1 MCFRKDSYIMEVQ
14 KIAIQKLNPANY
26 NPRVDLQP
34 GDKEYQKIKRSIE
47 KFGCVEPIVVNK
59 DMTII
64 GGHQRLKVLKD
75 LGYKEIECVIVNLD
89 KNQEKALNIAL
100 NKITGLWDEDKLEE
114 LLLELKNNEFDL
126 IDTGFDEEE
135 INDIFSEYENDVE
148 EDNFDL
154 RETLSEIEEP
164 ISKLG
169 DMFKLG
175 EHILMCGDSTQ
186 KEQVMRLMNNQV
198 ADLLLTDPPYNI
210 DISNSKGMKIQNDNL
225 EKDNFIKFLT
235 DCFSNAKE
243 HIKDGAVF
251 YIWYADTSAFEFYTA
266 LSNIGLQV
274 RENLV
279 WVKNKFILSRQDY
292 HWRHEPCLYGWK
304 EGRAHYYVNN
314 RKQSTIIDQ
323 SVDLDL
329 MSIDEIKEY
338 VQSLIDDSTIF
349 YENKPEKDDLHP
361 TMKPIKLMGK
371 MIKNSSLPNQL
382 VLDLFGGSGSTLIA
396 CEQLQRKCFMMEYD
410 PKYCDVI
417 IKRWEDFT
425 GKKAIKI

>member
-75 LGYKEIECVIVNLD
+75 LGYKEIECVIVDLD

>member
-47 KFGCVEPIVVNK
+47 KFGCVEPIVINK

-75 LGYKEIECVIVNLD
+75 LGYKEIECVIVDLD